1 MLWKKLKRKQEYQY
15 LNKEGESMFNN
26 SVDILTQ
33 EELIKIYIDE
43 FNISDGRRLMLK
55 GEDYYKVNN
64 DILKRKMIRYE
75 DEAPVEDKTKPNN
88 RLSHGVMKNLIDDK
102 VNYLLSKPYTMKCK
116 DKKYLEEVQ
125 NLIGKRF
132 QKMLSKLGIEAS
144 NKGIAWLHIYINP
157 KGELKLMKVPSE
169 QIIPLWI
176 DNDHEELKAIIRY
189 YDVET
194 YTGKKK
200 DFITK
205 VEYWTTDNVT
215 YYVIEEGKLI
225 LDSEKYLEDE
235 NFNGHFKINNE
246 NGGWGKVPFIPFKNN
261 DFELPD
267 LQFVKTLI
275 DNYDLTRSDV
285 ANQLEEI
292 KNIIYALKGYG
303 GENLS
308 EFMRDLAYYR
318 AVKLEEDGELGIV
331 ESNINIEAAKA
342 HYESLKKDIF
352 DFGQGVDKN
361 SDKLGNSPSGIALK
375 FIYSGLDLKCNALEE
390 WFKWSFQELIYF
402 VNKYLEITKEG
413 YSDEEIEIIFNRD
426 IAINE
431 SQAIEDAQNSKGVIS
446 NKTIVANHPWVT
458 DLDEELKQIEK
469 ENSTPEEDMFPNQ
482 VGEEDGQ

>member
-1 MLWKKLKRKQEYQY
+1 MQWKKLKRKLEYQY
-15 LNKEGESMFNN
+15 LSKEGDGMFNN
-26 SVDILTQ
+26 SINLLTQ

-43 FNISDGRRLMLK
+43 FNISKERRLMIK
-55 GEDYYKVNN
+55 GEEYYKVEN

-75 DEAPVEDKTKPNN
+75 DESPVEDTTKPNN
-88 RLSHGVMKNLIDDK
+88 TLAHGFMKNLIDDK
-102 VNYLLSKPYTMKCK
+102 VNYLLSKPYTMAC
-116 DKKYLEEVQ
+116 DDENYLKSIQ
-125 NLIGKRF
+125 KLLGKRF
-132 QKMLSKLGIEAS
+132 QKILSKLGIESS
-144 NKGIAWLHIYINP
+144 NKGIGWLHIYVNP
-157 KGELKLMKVPSE
+157 KGEFKLMKIPSE
-169 QIIPLWI
+169 QIIPLWV
-176 DNDHEELKAIIRY
+176 DNDHEELQAIIRY

-194 YTGKKK
+194 YTGRKR
-200 DFITK
+200 DYITK
-205 VEYWTTDNVT
+205 VEYWTSDNVI
-215 YYVIEEGKLI
+215 YYLIENGKLI
-225 LDSEKYLEDE
+225 LDSEKYLNDE
-235 NFNGHFKINNE
+235 NFNGHFKINDE
-246 NGGWGKVPFIPFKNN
+246 NKGWGKVPFIPFKNN

-275 DNYDLTRSDV
+275 DNYDLTRSDI

-308 EFMRDLAYYR
+308 EFMRDLAYYK
-318 AVKLEEDGELGIV
+318 AVKLEEDGAVDTV
-331 ESNINIEAAKA
+331 ESTINIEAAKT
-342 HYESLKKDIF
+342 HYEALKKDIF

-402 VNKYLEITKEG
+402 VNKYLEFIGEA

-446 NKTIVANHPWVT
+446 NRTIVANHPWVT
-458 DLDEELKQIEK
+458 NLEEELSQIKK
-469 ENSTPEEDMFPNQ
+469 ENSTPEDDMIINQ
-482 VGEEDGQ
+482 VGALDE